1 MASILNVD
9 KIRRAAGSTDALVID
24 SGDRVTTPT
33 RPAFFVSHDP
43 SATVGLTGT
52 VNFNTVH
59 SNTGSHFD
67 ITNDRFVAPVA
78 GFYHFSFTG
87 LGCGTSG
94 GGQLPAGN
102 AVRVEIQRSTDS
114 GSNYTAFAHAYGYF
128 GSSASYP
135 NVACSGNI
143 ELTVGDYVIVNVTNN
158 YIYGDTGGRYDPR
171 FSGFLV
177 G

>member
-94 GGQLPAGN
+94 GGQLPAAN

-128 GSSASYP
+128 GSYASYP

>member
-1 MASILNVD
+1 MSSRILVD
-9 KIRRAAGSTDALVID
+9 EIYGKTSGSSALTID
-24 SGDRVTTPT
+24 SSGRVLTPA
-33 RPAFFVSHDP
+33 RPSFFVSHD
-43 SATVGLTGT
+43 SSSLAGLTGT

-87 LGCGTSG
+87 LGAGSSSG
-94 GGQLPAGN
+94 AVVAAG
-102 AVRVEIQRSTDS
+102 AACRVEIQRSTDS
-114 GSNYTAFAHAYGYF
+114 GSSYTPFAHSYGYSA
-128 GSSASYP
+128 SSNSYP
-135 NVACSGNI
+135 NMACSGAI
-143 ELTVGDYVIVNVTNN
+143 ELTAGDYVIVNVTAG
-158 YIYGDTGGRYDPR
+158 YIYVSTNEKYDPR

>member
-9 KIRRAAGSTDALVID
+9 KIRRQAGSTDAIVID
-24 SGDRVTTPT
+24 SGDRVTTPS
-33 RPAFFVSHDP
+33 RPSFFVSHD
-43 SATVGLTGT
+43 SASSAGLNGT
-52 VNFNTVH
+52 LNFNTVH

>member
-1 MASILNVD
+1 MASELGVQTIQHTN
-9 KIRRAAGSTDALVID
+9 GTDAMTID
-24 SGDRVTTPT
+24 SSGRVLTPA
-33 RPAFFVSHDP
+33 RPSFFVSHDP
-43 SATVGLTGT
+43 SSTVGLTGT

-87 LGCGTSG
+87 LGAGTSA
-94 GGQLPAGN
+94 GGQLPAGQTT
-102 AVRVEIQRSTDS
+102 RVEIQRSTDS
-114 GSNYTAFAHAYGYF
+114 GSSYTTFAHAYAYF
-128 GSSASYP
+128 LSTNSYP
-135 NVACSGNI
+135 NVGCSGAI

-158 YIYGDTGGRYDPR
+158 YVYADVSGRYDPR